1 MTDVSDQ
8 ATIQE
13 ELMRDKAIAYQR
25 SKRPKLMVTGYCH
38 NCDEWLNGDVQL
50 FCNAD
55 CRDDWELRAKLAPHP

>member
-25 SKRPKLMVTGYCH
+25 SKQSILKPTGYCH
-38 NCDEWLNGDVQL
+38 NCDELLATDSGL